1 MSAPR
6 WTRALLRRLAP
17 ERREDEILG
26 DLDEAH
32 AQHLRR
38 RGRVMATV
46 LTTFETL
53 DMALA
58 LLRQRGTFG
67 GMSLLD
73 FKLGMR
79 MLVRYPGLTALGGL
93 AIAFAIFAGAGTF
106 EFLRQVVRPTLPFPD
121 GDRLVA
127 VQLWDA
133 RAGDDQRQALFD
145 VGVWR
150 DELRT
155 IEELGAFANVA
166 QNMVVDGQGAHL
178 VRGATIDA
186 VGFRLTGVDARLGR
200 TLADDDALPGA
211 DPVVVIGHELW
222 GTVFA
227 NDPDV
232 VGRTVRMG
240 TEAATVV
247 GVMPEGFRFPVAHDF
262 WRPLRI
268 DAASVEPGTGPGVFV
283 FGRLSAGTSMA
294 DAQLDVERVGTR
306 LSTALPDTHEHIRP
320 FVRPYAMAM
329 LGLPAF
335 FSTGLVSA
343 VAAAWNLPLILF
355 LALVCGN
362 VALLMFARAAAR
374 ESELVVRA
382 ALGAGRRRIVGQLF
396 AEALVLAA
404 LGAAVGLA
412 AAGWGMR
419 WGYHAAAKELGFWSG
434 SLPFWFQPELSLS
447 TVVYVGVLTLIGAA
461 IAGVLPALKATRGI
475 GTSLRESSAGAGGL
489 RFGGV
494 WTFVIVAQLAVTVGF
509 PAVTLAVGLE
519 GREIQTFDLGI
530 PAEEY
535 LTARVTLPPPDE
547 LASPVSQAD
556 PQADAQADAAAAAL
570 TRARFD
576 SLVRTTFADLE
587 ERLLAEP
594 LVAGVTF
601 AAHAPREYAGWHQ
614 IEVDGPTAPAQ
625 DERGHRMGSVEVEAD
640 FFRTLAV
647 EPRSGRDFSSAD
659 VGGEPGVVVVNEAF
673 VDYVLG
679 GRNAVGLHLRYL
691 AQEGMAREAFGGE
704 PPEPSPWFEIVGVV
718 QDLGS
723 MSGFSSA
730 VIYHP
735 VAPGTLHPAAAILRV
750 QGDADSFV
758 PRLRAIALDV
768 DPTLRIDEPTRL
780 DRMVDDTVQFYRF
793 WVRSL
798 SMVSGVAVLLSL
810 GGIFSVMSFTVARRT
825 REIGVRVALGAPRH
839 RIVLAIFRRPLT
851 QVLMGLLAGSALT
864 AFLMRFDSESTV
876 TELAVFAAYLTFM
889 AGICMLACVAP
900 TRRALSI
907 TPSEALRTE

>member
-17 ERREDEILG
+17 EGREADILG

-32 AQHLRR
+32 ARRLRKS
-38 RGRVMATV
+38 GRLVATL
-46 LTTFETL
+46 LTSLETL

-73 FKLGMR
+73 FKLGLR

-106 EFLRQVVRPTLPFPD
+106 EFLRQVVHPTLPFPD

-127 VQLWDA
+127 LQLWDA
-133 RAGDDQRQALFD
+133 RAGDDQNQALFD
-145 VGVWR
+145 LGVWR

-155 IEELGAFANVA
+155 VEELGAFANVS
-166 QNMVVDGQGAHL
+166 QNMVVDGRGAHL

-186 VGFRLTGVDARLGR
+186 VGFRLTGVEALLGR

-222 GTVFA
+222 STLFA
-227 NDPDV
+227 NDPEV

-240 TEAATVV
+240 TEATTIV

-283 FGRLSAGTSMA
+283 FGRLSPGTSRA
-294 DAQLDVERVGTR
+294 EAQLDLERVGTR
-306 LSTALPDTHEHIRP
+306 LSTAFPDTHEHIRP

-335 FSTGLVSA
+335 FSTGIISA

-396 AEALVLAA
+396 AEALVLAT
-404 LGAAVGLA
+404 LGAAVGLT
-412 AAGWGMR
+412 AAGWGMQ
-419 WGYHAAAKELGFWSG
+419 WAYNSVGKELGFWAG
-434 SLPFWFQPELSLS
+434 SAPFWFQPELSLS

-475 GTSLRESSAGAGGL
+475 GTRLRETSAGAGGL

-494 WTFVIVAQLAVTVGF
+494 WTFVIVAQLAVTIGF
-509 PAVTLAVGLE
+509 PAVTLAVALE

-530 PAEEY
+530 AAEEY
-535 LTARVTLPPPDE
+535 LTARVTLPPPDD
-547 LASPVSQAD
+547 LPSPASPA
-556 PQADAQADAAAAAL
+556 P
-570 TRARFD
+570 FD
-576 SLVRTTFADLE
+576 SLVRVTFADLE
-587 ERLLAEP
+587 ERLQADP

-601 AAHAPREYAGWHQ
+601 AAHAPREWLDQRQ
-614 IEVDGPTAPAQ
+614 IEVDVVARPAQ
-625 DERGHRMGSVEVEAD
+625 DERGHRPGTVEVEPD
-640 FFRTLAV
+640 FFRTLDV

-659 VGGEPGVVVVNEAF
+659 VGSEPGVVVVNEGF

-679 GRNAVGLHLRYL
+679 GRNAVGVHLRYL
-691 AQEGMAREAFGGE
+691 PPAGAPAARTTEA
-704 PPEPSPWFEIVGVV
+704 PPQPGPWFEIVGVV
-718 QDLGS
+718 QDLGGR
-723 MSGFSSA
+723 SGFSSA

-780 DRMVDDTVQFYRF
+780 DRVVDDTVAFYQF

-798 SMVSGVAVLLSL
+798 SMVSGLAVLLSL

-825 REIGVRVALGAPRH
+825 REIGVRVALGAPYH

-851 QVLMGLLAGSALT
+851 QVLMGLLAGAALT
-864 AFLMRFDSESTV
+864 AFLMGLLDSKSTA
-876 TELAVFAAYLTFM
+876 TELAVFAAYIAIM
-889 AGICMLACVAP
+889 ACVCLLACVAP

-907 TPSEALRTE
+907 APSDALRTE